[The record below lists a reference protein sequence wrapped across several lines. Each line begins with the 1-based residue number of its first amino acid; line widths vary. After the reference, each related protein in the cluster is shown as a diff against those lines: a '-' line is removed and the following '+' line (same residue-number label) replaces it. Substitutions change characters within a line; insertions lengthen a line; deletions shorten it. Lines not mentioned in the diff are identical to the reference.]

1 MEKDVTV
8 VPADNIIIVNR
19 KLLHFDFSPI
29 EGHESMHALQW
40 HDGKGAIEYED
51 VTKRLELTKE
61 NYAGHVQPY
70 VTLWQAEKARID
82 GENERLEAEEK
93 ARVAE
98 YNRLENVISRKLD
111 ELNAKLE
118 ETKASSAAHI
128 TSSTGYV
135 VNANTT
141 AKQNIDGLITAMEA
155 QGLSTVKFMTF
166 DNTLAELTL
175 EQLKTIQLELI
186 SYGNNLYA
194 RKWALRSQ
202 IEACKTREEVDGI
215 VIDFSDVTA

>member
-8 VPADNIIIVNR
+8 VPVDNVILVNNTP
-19 KLLHFDFSPI
+19 LQFDYKPI
-29 EGHESMHALQW
+29 EGHEQVHAIQW
-40 HDGKGAIEYED
+40 HSGKGVLEFADYSGRDADYETD
-51 VTKRLELTKE
+51 I
-61 NYAGHVQPY
+61 APY
-70 VTLWQAEKARID
+70 VALWESEKARLD
-82 GENERLEAEEK
+82 AEAAAKE
-93 ARVAE
+93 AE
-98 YNRLENVISRKLD
+98 YNKLENVVARKLD
-111 ELNAKLE
+111 ELNVKLE

-135 VNANTT
+135 VNANST
-141 AKQNIDGLITAMEA
+141 AKTNVDGLITAMEA

-194 RKWALRSQ
+194 KKWALRSQ
-202 IEACKTREEVDGI
+202 IENCTTKEEVDAI
-215 VIDFSDVTA
+215 AIDYSDVTA

>member
-1 MEKDVTV
+1 MDITDVTI
-8 VPADNIIIVNR
+8 VPVDNVILVNGIH
-19 KLLHFDFSPI
+19 LQLDFKPI
-29 EGHESMHALQW
+29 EGHEQVHAIQW
-40 HDGKGAIEYED
+40 HDGKGAIEFSDYTGRDADYEAD
-51 VTKRLELTKE
+51 V
-61 NYAGHVQPY
+61 APY
-70 VTLWQAEKARID
+70 VALWEAEKARLD
-82 GENERLEAEEK
+82 AEAAAKE
-93 ARVAE
+93 AE

-141 AKQNIDGLITAMEA
+141 AKQNIDGLITAMTA
-155 QGLSTVKFMTF
+155 QNLSTVNFMTF

-194 RKWALRSQ
+194 KKWALRSQ
-202 IEACKTREEVDGI
+202 IENCTTKEEVDAI
-215 VIDFSDVTA
+215 AIDYSDVTA

>member
-1 MEKDVTV
+1 MEKDVTI
-8 VPADNIIIVNR
+8 VPVDNVILVNNTP
-19 KLLHFDFSPI
+19 LQFDYKPI
-29 EGHESMHALQW
+29 EGHEQVHAIQW
-40 HDGKGAIEYED
+40 HDGKGVIEFSDYTGRDADYETD
-51 VTKRLELTKE
+51 I
-61 NYAGHVQPY
+61 APY
-70 VTLWQAEKARID
+70 VALYQAEKARLD
-82 GENERLEAEEK
+82 AEAAAAE
-93 ARVAE
+93 AE
-98 YNRLENVISRKLD
+98 YNKLENVVARKLD

-141 AKQNIDGLITAMEA
+141 AKQNIDGLITAMTA
-155 QGLSTVKFMTF
+155 QNLSTVNFMTF

-194 RKWALRSQ
+194 KKWALRSQ
-202 IEACKTREEVDGI
+202 IENCTTKEEVDAI
-215 VIDFSDVTA
+215 AIDYSDVTA